1 MPRKNKK
8 LPRHLLVIR
17 TSAMGDVA
25 MLPHALRALKEAY
38 PEVKV
43 TVATKS
49 LFHPFFEGVDVDFLD
64 IETRRTHRGI
74 RGAIRFARE
83 AAELKIDAVAD
94 MHNVL
99 RSKMVR
105 AALHLR
111 WIPVSVIHKGRIE
124 KYMRLGRGSEG
135 VKPLKHTVIRYCD
148 VFRRLGFDFPDP
160 RPAEKR
166 PRPNPMGEKRGVW
179 IGFAPFSAQPGKT
192 YPEKLSAEAVRLL
205 SGRFDRVFVHSG
217 GGEEAEFARRMEA
230 LYPNV
235 TALYGK
241 IKLGDEMNLISNL
254 DCVVSMDSLVMHLA
268 SLMAT
273 PTVSVWG
280 ATHPGLGFLGY
291 GFGQEGVLQTDFA
304 CRPCSV
310 YGKKPCKYGD
320 YRCIWS
326 IEPQM
331 ILDRV
336 ERLVG
341 KTE

>member
-111 WIPVSVIHKGRIE
+111 GIPVSVIHKGRIE

-166 PRPNPMGEKRGVW
+166 PRPNPLGLRPAG
-179 IGFAPFSAQPGKT
+179 QD
-192 YPEKLSAEAVRLL
+192 LSR
-205 SGRFDRVFVHSG
+205 
-217 GGEEAEFARRMEA
+217 
-230 LYPNV
+230 
-235 TALYGK
+235 K
-241 IKLGDEMNLISNL
+241 
-254 DCVVSMDSLVMHLA
+254 
-268 SLMAT
+268 
-273 PTVSVWG
+273 
-280 ATHPGLGFLGY
+280 
-291 GFGQEGVLQTDFA
+291 
-304 CRPCSV
+304 
-310 YGKKPCKYGD
+310 
-320 YRCIWS
+320 
-326 IEPQM
+326 
-331 ILDRV
+331 V
-336 ERLVG
+336 ERRSRPSVERAFRPGFRPQRRRRGSRIRPPHGGALSERHGIVWQDKAG
-341 KTE
+341 G

>member
-49 LFHPFFEGVDVDFLD
+49 LFHPFSKGWMSILD

-111 WIPVSVIHKGRIE
+111 GIPVSVIHKGRIE
-124 KYMRLGRGSEG
+124 NTCGW
-135 VKPLKHTVIRYCD
+135 D
-148 VFRRLGFDFPDP
+148 
-160 RPAEKR
+160 
-166 PRPNPMGEKRGVW
+166 
-179 IGFAPFSAQPGKT
+179 
-192 YPEKLSAEAVRLL
+192 AVRK
-205 SGRFDRVFVHSG
+205 V
-217 GGEEAEFARRMEA
+217 
-230 LYPNV
+230 
-235 TALYGK
+235 
-241 IKLGDEMNLISNL
+241 
-254 DCVVSMDSLVMHLA
+254 
-268 SLMAT
+268 
-273 PTVSVWG
+273 
-280 ATHPGLGFLGY
+280 
-291 GFGQEGVLQTDFA
+291 
-304 CRPCSV
+304 
-310 YGKKPCKYGD
+310 
-320 YRCIWS
+320 
-326 IEPQM
+326 
-331 ILDRV
+331 
-336 ERLVG
+336 
-341 KTE
+341 

>member
-111 WIPVSVIHKGRIE
+111 GIPVSVIHKGRIE

-160 RPAEKR
+160 GRPR
-166 PRPNPMGEKRGVW
+166 TPRPNPMGEKQGIW

-192 YPEKLSAEAVRLL
+192 YPEK
-205 SGRFDRVFVHSG
+205 
-217 GGEEAEFARRMEA
+217 
-230 LYPNV
+230 
-235 TALYGK
+235 
-241 IKLGDEMNLISNL
+241 
-254 DCVVSMDSLVMHLA
+254 
-268 SLMAT
+268 
-273 PTVSVWG
+273 
-280 ATHPGLGFLGY
+280 
-291 GFGQEGVLQTDFA
+291 
-304 CRPCSV
+304 
-310 YGKKPCKYGD
+310 
-320 YRCIWS
+320 
-326 IEPQM
+326 
-331 ILDRV
+331 V
-336 ERLVG
+336 ERRSRPSVERAFRPGFRPQRRRRGSRIRPPHGGALSERHGIVWQDKAG
-341 KTE
+341 G

>member
-49 LFHPFFEGVDVDFLD
+49 LFHPFFEGLDVGFLD

-111 WIPVSVIHKGRIE
+111 GIPVSVCLL
-124 KYMRLGRGSEG
+124 YTS
-135 VKPLKHTVIRYCD
+135 PS
-148 VFRRLGFDFPDP
+148 P
-160 RPAEKR
+160 RDTR
-166 PRPNPMGEKRGVW
+166 
-179 IGFAPFSAQPGKT
+179 
-192 YPEKLSAEAVRLL
+192 
-205 SGRFDRVFVHSG
+205 
-217 GGEEAEFARRMEA
+217 
-230 LYPNV
+230 
-235 TALYGK
+235 
-241 IKLGDEMNLISNL
+241 
-254 DCVVSMDSLVMHLA
+254 
-268 SLMAT
+268 
-273 PTVSVWG
+273 
-280 ATHPGLGFLGY
+280 
-291 GFGQEGVLQTDFA
+291 
-304 CRPCSV
+304 
-310 YGKKPCKYGD
+310 
-320 YRCIWS
+320 
-326 IEPQM
+326 
-331 ILDRV
+331 
-336 ERLVG
+336 
-341 KTE
+341 

>member
-111 WIPVSVIHKGRIE
+111 GIPVSVIHKGRIE

-148 VFRRLGFDFPDP
+148 VCWAGVSTGFSSTAAAERKPNSPAAWRRSI
-160 RPAEKR
+160 RTSR
-166 PRPNPMGEKRGVW
+166 HCM
-179 IGFAPFSAQPGKT
+179 
-192 YPEKLSAEAVRLL
+192 
-205 SGRFDRVFVHSG
+205 
-217 GGEEAEFARRMEA
+217 AR
-230 LYPNV
+230 
-235 TALYGK
+235 
-241 IKLGDEMNLISNL
+241 
-254 DCVVSMDSLVMHLA
+254 
-268 SLMAT
+268 
-273 PTVSVWG
+273 
-280 ATHPGLGFLGY
+280 
-291 GFGQEGVLQTDFA
+291 
-304 CRPCSV
+304 
-310 YGKKPCKYGD
+310 
-320 YRCIWS
+320 
-326 IEPQM
+326 
-331 ILDRV
+331 
-336 ERLVG
+336 
-341 KTE
+341 

>member
-111 WIPVSVIHKGRIE
+111 GIPVSVIHKGRIE

-135 VKPLKHTVIRYCD
+135 VKPLKH
-148 VFRRLGFDFPDP
+148 
-160 RPAEKR
+160 
-166 PRPNPMGEKRGVW
+166 
-179 IGFAPFSAQPGKT
+179 
-192 YPEKLSAEAVRLL
+192 
-205 SGRFDRVFVHSG
+205 
-217 GGEEAEFARRMEA
+217 GEEAEFARRMEA

-310 YGKKPCKYGD
+310 YD

>member
-99 RSKMVR
+99 RSKLVR

-111 WIPVSVIHKGRIE
+111 GIPVSVIHKGRIE

-166 PRPNPMGEKRGVW
+166 PRPNPMGEK
-179 IGFAPFSAQPGKT
+179 Q
-192 YPEKLSAEAVRLL
+192 
-205 SGRFDRVFVHSG
+205 GRPS
-217 GGEEAEFARRMEA
+217 
-230 LYPNV
+230 
-235 TALYGK
+235 
-241 IKLGDEMNLISNL
+241 
-254 DCVVSMDSLVMHLA
+254 
-268 SLMAT
+268 
-273 PTVSVWG
+273 
-280 ATHPGLGFLGY
+280 
-291 GFGQEGVLQTDFA
+291 
-304 CRPCSV
+304 
-310 YGKKPCKYGD
+310 
-320 YRCIWS
+320 
-326 IEPQM
+326 
-331 ILDRV
+331 V
-336 ERLVG
+336 ERAFRPGFRPQRRWRGSRIRPPHGGALSERHGIVWQDKAG
-341 KTE
+341 G

>member
-49 LFHPFFEGVDVDFLD
+49 LFHPFFDGVDVDFLD

-105 AALHLR
+105 AADHLR
-111 WIPVSVIHKGRIE
+111 GIPGSVIHKGRIE

-166 PRPNPMGEKRGVW
+166 PRPNPMGEKQGIW

-205 SGRFDRVFVHSG
+205 SGR
-217 GGEEAEFARRMEA
+217 
-230 LYPNV
+230 
-235 TALYGK
+235 GK

>member
-111 WIPVSVIHKGRIE
+111 GIPVSVIHKGRIE

-166 PRPNPMGEKRGVW
+166 PRPNPMGEKQGIW

-235 TALYGK
+235 
-241 IKLGDEMNLISNL
+241 I
-254 DCVVSMDSLVMHLA
+254 
-268 SLMAT
+268 
-273 PTVSVWG
+273 VWQDKAG
-280 ATHPGLGFLGY
+280 G
-291 GFGQEGVLQTDFA
+291 
-304 CRPCSV
+304 
-310 YGKKPCKYGD
+310 
-320 YRCIWS
+320 
-326 IEPQM
+326 
-331 ILDRV
+331 
-336 ERLVG
+336 
-341 KTE
+341 

>member
-111 WIPVSVIHKGRIE
+111 GIPVSVIHKGRIE

-148 VFRRLGFDFPDP
+148 VFR
-160 RPAEKR
+160 
-166 PRPNPMGEKRGVW
+166 
-179 IGFAPFSAQPGKT
+179 
-192 YPEKLSAEAVRLL
+192 LS
-205 SGRFDRVFVHSG
+205 
-217 GGEEAEFARRMEA
+217 
-230 LYPNV
+230 
-235 TALYGK
+235 
-241 IKLGDEMNLISNL
+241 LI
-254 DCVVSMDSLVMHLA
+254 H
-268 SLMAT
+268 
-273 PTVSVWG
+273 
-280 ATHPGLGFLGY
+280 
-291 GFGQEGVLQTDFA
+291 
-304 CRPCSV
+304 
-310 YGKKPCKYGD
+310 
-320 YRCIWS
+320 I
-326 IEPQM
+326 
-331 ILDRV
+331 
-336 ERLVG
+336 
-341 KTE
+341 

>member
-1 MPRKNKK
+1 MPRDERHTETIPYGTLGIIPLASCTQMGKK
-8 LPRHLLVIR
+8 VDEYLVKWREQRQNENTSTLNFAGYKRDSYIVNAKTPRFGSGEGKGVLVDSVRGHDLYI
-17 TSAMGDVA
+17 MLDVCN
-25 MLPHALRALKEAY
+25 
-38 PEVKV
+38 
-43 TVATKS
+43 
-49 LFHPFFEGVDVDFLD
+49 F
-64 IETRRTHRGI
+64 
-74 RGAIRFARE
+74 
-83 AAELKIDAVAD
+83 
-94 MHNVL
+94 
-99 RSKMVR
+99 
-105 AALHLR
+105 
-111 WIPVSVIHKGRIE
+111 
-124 KYMRLGRGSEG
+124 
-135 VKPLKHTVIRYCD
+135 RYCD

-166 PRPNPMGEKRGVW
+166 PRPNPMGEKQGIW

-291 GFGQEGVLQTDFA
+291 GFEQEGVLQTDFA